1 MKAKGKWIGIKVDGY
16 VGVCPTYKEFK
27 CSECGWKHNG
37 TNDTLSNFCP
47 NCGADMRNR
56 KNTDERNEE
65 LLHAASWIDGYM
77 KGNRSRLTIVDERA
91 FYIAIREL
99 VELTDDEY
107 KATKEY
113 VPALI
118 KSESDWIR
126 YQSPIPVEKNQ

>member
-1 MKAKGKWIGIKVDGY
+1 MEEKGRWIGTEYDGY
-16 VGVCPTYKEFK
+16 ADGCPVYDTFE
-27 CSECGWKHNG
+27 CSECGWEHSG
-37 TNDTLSNFCP
+37 ESDTLTNFCP

-77 KGNRSRLTIVDERA
+77 KGNRRRLTIVDERA

-99 VELTDDEY
+99 VKLTDDEY
-107 KATKEY
+107 KASKEY
-113 VPALI
+113 VSALI
-118 KSESDWIR
+118 STESDWIR